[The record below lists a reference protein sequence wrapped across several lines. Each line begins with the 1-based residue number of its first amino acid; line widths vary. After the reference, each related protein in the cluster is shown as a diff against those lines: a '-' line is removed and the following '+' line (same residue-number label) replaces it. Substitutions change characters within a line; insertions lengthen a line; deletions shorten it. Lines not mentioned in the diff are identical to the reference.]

1 MTGSSK
7 RGRVGRWLAEHSRGC
22 AAGVLTVA
30 VAGGGVAVWS
40 QATDRPAVAT
50 AEVAENSRRI
60 VHTDVV
66 DFYRQVCRAVAPVVD
81 GPDRVSRVVEDTI
94 GEPVDS
100 AWTRRAGVVAEIAGT
115 TRAAVDGLRGIDA
128 PSGVP
133 SPETPRGVDF
143 APGVGVAADRVAD
156 AAGTLDAAAGPGPGD
171 ADQARLSETTG
182 RWQNQVGH
190 VAGEASAALSDLFGA
205 DPVPNSPTMDRIR
218 ASAEC
223 ASLLD
228 DHGVADGTVSDPAV
242 ELWGLV
248 DAAVDGPGSVTE
260 ALDGFS
266 DLDGQGQQDVGQ
278 AGAAVADRFE
288 RVADAA
294 RRNAGAVGRWDASRP
309 GTPDGYGRAASR
321 WAEDLS
327 GMAEKAEWC
336 AGQWWQ
342 VSVSG
347 DVDAW
352 NGLVD
357 GLSGQVSDLGDEL
370 SRARVRFGRDARVP
384 NAATAE
390 AIDAARGSDGD
401 GAGAGGGGG

>member
-1 MTGSSK
+1 MTGLSK

-40 QATDRPAVAT
+40 QAADRPAVAT

-66 DFYRQVCRAVAPVVD
+66 DFYRKVCRAVAPVVD

-128 PSGVP
+128 PAGVP

-190 VAGEASAALSDLFGA
+190 VAGEASAALADLFGA

-228 DHGVADGTVSDPAV
+228 DHGVADGTVSDSAV

-294 RRNAGAVGRWDASRP
+294 RRHAGAVARWDRSRP
-309 GTPDGYGRAASR
+309 GTPVGYPAAADR
-321 WAEDLS
+321 WTADLS
-327 GMAEKAEWC
+327 GVAGRAEE
-336 AGQWWQ
+336 AGRSWRQ
-342 VSVSG
+342 VGASG
-347 DVDAW
+347 DVAGW

-357 GLSGQVSDLGDEL
+357 RLSGQVSDLGDEL
-370 SRARVRFGRDARVP
+370 SRARVRFGRDASVP
-384 NAATAE
+384 NQATAE

-401 GAGAGGGGG
+401 GAGAGGG